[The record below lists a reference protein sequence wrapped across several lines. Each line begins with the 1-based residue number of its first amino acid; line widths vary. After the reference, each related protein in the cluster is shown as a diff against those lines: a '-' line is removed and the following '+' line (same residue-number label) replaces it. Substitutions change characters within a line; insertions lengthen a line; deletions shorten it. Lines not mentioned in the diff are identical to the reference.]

1 MNNTIIKEIV
11 AWIVCILIAVVVAF
25 SIRHYI
31 GTPTMVENISMYPT
45 LKQGERLIQNRLSR
59 TMNEPL
65 HRGEIVTFEAPSEES
80 LRQEVVTKE
89 KPIAIYDKK
98 TNNWFSSFLYHGIEI
113 GKTSYIKRVI
123 ATQTEHITIENGKV
137 YINGEILEEPYIQEN
152 VITEGTITDVIV
164 PNNCVFVMGDN
175 REHSMDSRS
184 FGCIPIE
191 KIESKV
197 SFRIWPIE
205 RWGAI

>member
-1 MNNTIIKEIV
+1 MNNTIIKEIL
-11 AWIVCILIAVVVAF
+11 AWSVCILITVIVAF
-25 SIRHYI
+25 LIRHYI
-31 GTPTMVENISMYPT
+31 GTPTMVQNISMYPT

-80 LRQEVVTKE
+80 MKDEQTKQN
-89 KPIAIYDKK
+89 PIAIYKQKSDS
-98 TNNWFSSFLYHGIEI
+98 WFSSLLYHGMEI

-123 ATQTEHITIENGKV
+123 ATQTEHITIQNGRV
-137 YINGEILEEPYIQEN
+137 YINGEILEEPYLEN
-152 VITEGTITDVIV
+152 DIITEGVITDVIV
-164 PNNCVFVMGDN
+164 PENCVFVMGDN
-175 REHSMDSRS
+175 RQHSMDSRS
-184 FGCIPIE
+184 FGCIPIA

-205 RWGAI
+205 RWGTI